1 VPQSYNQNE
10 GWIFA
15 KVCQL
20 LWIESTHHQKSISFT
35 PNIKIVDQVSYAKV
49 YTKTD
54 LCGAYNLVH
63 IQESDKWNIT
73 FPTCYGHF
81 EFVMPFCLTNAH
93 IVFQHLM
100 NDVFHEYLDDFVVY
114 YIDGIFIS
122 PQTLKNMNDM
132 FDLFWISSR
141 KSNFMPN

>member
-1 VPQSYNQNE
+1 
-10 GWIFA
+10 
-15 KVCQL
+15 VCQL